1 MPALEVRSLFDPTF
15 IRTGCTET
23 ISPIGGRALCFDNPG
38 IDFAKEY
45 VTSSITLPQG
55 DFSVQFFLRT
65 YASGCNGIPY
75 PEGML
80 PLSDAPVDPAKRSV
94 LQSYHGGAV
103 LANCNCRVFSTGF
116 SIQVNQ
122 PKSYFTVNFQTDEMD
137 APICLR
143 GMRKPCDDAWHLI
156 TVTVKR
162 DGEMCVYCDGELLK
176 SADISAHAGESLGEN
191 TVTVGCDAMHVYSLG
206 KVELGE
212 FTITHSVPDAQEI
225 ADHWHCTAVKVLA
238 QEIFSRKLE
247 TCDIFDQAAVAD
259 LLAQAKAAAETVCSA
274 ADAQEL
280 YHKLSIKYEET
291 LLKTVQPDLKLL
303 VLADTHCSE
312 DGNGRT
318 VAFRNALQWAQELDM
333 NAMLHGGDYTNFG
346 QEEDF
351 AGFWD
356 SMRLHWQNKPFFLT
370 VGNHETLHNDAQT
383 LAKRQCDWLR
393 EFNMVDEKHDQM
405 YYEGEVN
412 GHHVLVLAQYYDY
425 EITGYK
431 RMWQYAGHIKEQQMD
446 WIREKVNAYCG
457 QGKPVF
463 LVIHNAHRPLLEKQ
477 TNGVCTYDSVIL
489 RGDELYDILR
499 DHKDIIL
506 CTGHVHHGLGAISGL
521 FSTEGYHVLDIPGF
535 RNATYGRGFDE
546 VVLPAGTSHAGFF
559 AYVFGRTILLR
570 AADFATREWLPCYDQ
585 LVYLP

>member
-1 MPALEVRSLFDPTF
+1 MPATKFRSLFDSSF
-15 IRTGCTET
+15 ARTGCTET
-23 ISPIGGRALCFDNPG
+23 LSPLGGRALCFDNPG
-38 IDFAKEY
+38 KDFARDY
-45 VTSSITLPQG
+45 LTSDITLPEG
-55 DFSVQFFLRT
+55 DFSVQFYLRT
-65 YASGCNGIPY
+65 HASGCNGVPY
-75 PEGML
+75 PEGTL
-80 PLSDAPVDPAKRSV
+80 PRGDEPIDPAKRSV
-94 LQSYHGGAV
+94 LQTYHGGVV
-103 LANCNCRVFSTGF
+103 LANCPCRVFATGF
-116 SIQVNQ
+116 SIQLNQ
-122 PKSYFTVNFQTDEMD
+122 PQSYFTVNFQTDAMD
-137 APICLR
+137 TPISLR
-143 GMRKPCDDAWHLI
+143 GMRQPCDDAWHLI
-156 TVTVKR
+156 TVCVKR
-162 DGEMCVYCDGELLK
+162 DGLLSIYCDDKLLK
-176 SADISAHAGESLGEN
+176 SADISAHAGESLGEK
-191 TVTVGCDAMHVYSLG
+191 TVTIGCDAMKVYNLG
-206 KVELGE
+206 KADLGE
-212 FTITHSVPDAQEI
+212 FALLPTVPDAQCI
-225 ADHWHCTAVKVLA
+225 ADYWQRSAIKALA
-238 QEIFSRKLE
+238 QEIFSRKLNE
-247 TCDIFDQAAVAD
+247 CAIFDQEAVSV
-259 LLAQAKAAAETVCSA
+259 LLAQAKDAAAQADSID
-274 ADAQEL
+274 DAQTL
-280 YHKLSIKYEET
+280 YHELALNYEET

-303 VLADTHCSE
+303 VLADTHCAE
-312 DGNGRT
+312 EGNGRT
-318 VAFRNALQWAQELDM
+318 TAFRNALKWAQDLSID
-333 NAMLHGGDYTNFG
+333 AMLHGGDYTNYG
-346 QEEDF
+346 REEDF
-351 AGFWD
+351 NGFWD

-431 RMWQYAGHIKEQQMD
+431 RMWQYAGHIKKQQMD

-463 LVIHNAHRPLLEKQ
+463 LVIHNAHRPLLERQ

-546 VVLPAGTSHAGFF
+546 SVLPDGTSHTGFF

-570 AADFATREWLPCYDQ
+570 AADFATHEWLPAYDQ
-585 LVYLP
+585 MITLT